1 MPFPQDVNLISW
13 NGETSLHIAARL
25 VNIKYPDHPIPDVY
39 GNIPLHYAC
48 RFLQN
53 DNMIG
58 LFLSFPHLFNH
69 ETYDKKKP
77 IDIAIEYNGPDVIK
91 HFFDLGHIRYVENTK
106 DIVTLDEVSTYSPE
120 YEVLSFLKLQYEE
133 VINGDHS
140 LLSCACRQLHGH
152 KMISHLINPNSIMYR
167 DKKTGLSPLMVA
179 VQHRQLQCIKELLNN
194 KYFTQEAFELVSN
207 ISFRTVLHICTKVH
221 NKEIT
226 KSLIDSRFMSTTLAV
241 ATDVV
246 GDTPLHTCAQV
257 GNVYM
262 TQLLLDY
269 ITNHNSPVTTCSDSR
284 NLLTMIKRDTD
295 RRMPPEA
302 STVRCINA
310 TSRYG
315 STSRQAHAILT
326 KKNKSKLTPLHVAIQ
341 AGNFDIIN
349 EMLKYADSSVVNVF
363 DDQQRTSLHMAAAK
377 GHVGIINALLDHWAD
392 SHVCDMNEWT
402 PLHHAA
408 RCSRN
413 ANDEER
419 PQCIENLIKRGLI
432 NINALT
438 IRRETPLHI
447 ACEYGSSKLA
457 KQLIEFDCDLLAR
470 NVDGHNC
477 LEVAIEANNEEVV
490 RYLIENDNCFDLM
503 RNSQIRKN
511 KRHWYSLLA
520 RHCEVDT
527 PMRKLIRKMPNMALL
542 VLDKCSM
549 RVGIKG
555 TNVSKNIFVYEFLE
569 DQFTVNKWKGED
581 VTQSEVYTSNTVD
594 LVMNHPLFL
603 MEQYETHDLM
613 SHPLSNYLV
622 NLKFKTFGIF
632 LYVLILLLY
641 MIYLALFTTIVLR
654 NNHPGA
660 YYNLTNI
667 DFEDSLCYN
676 VSQALLTASPS
687 LGGMKTTFDYILKYT
702 MYIVIWS
709 LIFKNMFNII
719 EILQISFFKTFRYWL
734 ETIALLLSFIFVHD
748 RSYQTNLTFRC
759 PLQWEYGAFALLL
772 SWLTLLGYIQFIPV
786 LGLYVTMLLVIIKK
800 FMRFSIILLIL
811 ISGFASTFYMLFQNF
826 EPFQSA
832 GLAVGEI
839 PPLMK
844 QASDNR
850 TRLFFELVVVCE
862 IFRYRIIWILRRGN
876 VNDAIAY
883 SYQNLDKKKWYERF
897 EQWLTNR
904 CSVSAHDD
912 NDDDL
917 AVNTDKLLEY

>member
-1 MPFPQDVNLISW
+1 MHSVVNTSQGDSIVLPMVELVGQS
-13 NGETSLHIAARL
+13 GELEEQMEKTTHHNFVAVL
-25 VNIKYPDHPIPDVY
+25 KEIPDVY

-48 RFLQN
+48 RSLQN
-53 DNMIG
+53 DNMIS
-58 LFLSFPHLFNH
+58 LFLSFPQLFNH
-69 ETYDKKKP
+69 ETHDKKKP
-77 IDIAIEYNGPDVIK
+77 IDIAIEYNDPDVIK

-106 DIVTLDEVSTYSPE
+106 DILTLDEVSTYSPE
-120 YEVLSFLKLQYEE
+120 YEVLSFLKQQYEE
-133 VINGDHS
+133 VTNGDHS

-241 ATDVV
+241 ATDVL

-257 GNVYM
+257 GNAYM

-269 ITNHNSPVTTCSDSR
+269 ITNHNSPVTTCSDSL
-284 NLLTMIKRDTD
+284 NLLTMIKRDTE
-295 RRMPPEA
+295 RRMPPESSA
-302 STVRCINA
+302 IRCINA

-315 STSRQAHAILT
+315 STSRHAHAILT

-341 AGNFDIIN
+341 AGNLDVIN

-363 DDQQRTSLHMAAAK
+363 DDQKRTSLHMAAAK

-402 PLHHAA
+402 PLHHAT

-413 ANDEER
+413 ADDEER

-447 ACEYGSSKLA
+447 ACEYGSSKLV
-457 KQLIEFDCDLLAR
+457 KQLIEFDCDLFAR
-470 NVDGHNC
+470 NVDDYNC
-477 LEVAIEANNEEVV
+477 FEVAIEANNEEVV

-511 KRHWYSLLA
+511 KRYWYSLLA

-555 TNVSKNIFVYEFLE
+555 TNVKKNIFVYEFLE
-569 DQFTVNKWKGED
+569 DQLTVN
-581 VTQSEVYTSNTVD
+581 
-594 LVMNHPLFL
+594 
-603 MEQYETHDLM
+603 
-613 SHPLSNYLV
+613 
-622 NLKFKTFGIF
+622 
-632 LYVLILLLY
+632 
-641 MIYLALFTTIVLR
+641 
-654 NNHPGA
+654 
-660 YYNLTNI
+660 
-667 DFEDSLCYN
+667 
-676 VSQALLTASPS
+676 
-687 LGGMKTTFDYILKYT
+687 
-702 MYIVIWS
+702 
-709 LIFKNMFNII
+709 
-719 EILQISFFKTFRYWL
+719 
-734 ETIALLLSFIFVHD
+734 
-748 RSYQTNLTFRC
+748 
-759 PLQWEYGAFALLL
+759 QWNG
-772 SWLTLLGYIQFIPV
+772 
-786 LGLYVTMLLVIIKK
+786 
-800 FMRFSIILLIL
+800 
-811 ISGFASTFYMLFQNF
+811 
-826 EPFQSA
+826 

-844 QASDNR
+844 QASDNLN
-850 TRLFFELVVVCE
+850 RLFFELVVVCE

-897 EQWLTNR
+897 EQWLTSR

-917 AVNTDKLLEY
+917 AVNTDKRLEY

>member
-555 TNVSKNIFVYEFLE
+555 TN
-569 DQFTVNKWKGED
+569 
-581 VTQSEVYTSNTVD
+581 
-594 LVMNHPLFL
+594 
-603 MEQYETHDLM
+603 
-613 SHPLSNYLV
+613 
-622 NLKFKTFGIF
+622 FKTFGIF

-687 LGGMKTTFDYILKYT
+687 LG
-702 MYIVIWS
+702 
-709 LIFKNMFNII
+709 
-719 EILQISFFKTFRYWL
+719 
-734 ETIALLLSFIFVHD
+734 
-748 RSYQTNLTFRC
+748 
-759 PLQWEYGAFALLL
+759 
-772 SWLTLLGYIQFIPV
+772 
-786 LGLYVTMLLVIIKK
+786 
-800 FMRFSIILLIL
+800 
-811 ISGFASTFYMLFQNF
+811 
-826 EPFQSA
+826 